1 MIELEQDDLIQTKNS
16 YIIQVVS
23 ENNGIIMDGWMEDYY
38 EKIQFL
44 GL

>member
-1 MIELEQDDLIQTKNS
+1 MITNS
-16 YIIQVVS
+16 EIIVK
-23 ENNGIIMDGWMEDYY
+23 NNGIIMDGWMEDYY